1 MAAADEQKLRTVTL
15 SNFTRNLN
23 KLNKLLDT
31 GASITLVTPQFEK
44 MKEMYEKLEVAQD
57 EFLKATDIDVENHKD
72 GLQYMNSPDDQQ
84 EKAVQ
89 RYSLYLK
96 TTDDEQRVLEQAS
109 SRNVD
114 EARKQREIDNQAA
127 QELKSIDDRKKQ
139 FDSESAQLTM
149 SIATFKNM
157 TLNVK
162 DSLSDISVVDRR
174 QEWLKVETEF
184 STLKGQLVR
193 IAGIDHTQDITQIK
207 SLFENDVQ
215 KVFMD
220 AQKHVL
226 TELKD
231 YVPPDATNPPVVN
244 STIRREAVKLPTFDG
259 NEETS
264 TPFLTFPIWKKQWE
278 TMIVDYPERFRAIML
293 IEKVDEC
300 ARAQFIGYET
310 DYEEAMKHLTRYY
323 GDKHKVVTCVM
334 QEVMNQSEI
343 KEANYKE
350 LIKYSVNLQTNF
362 ARLKAV
368 GLEKDMSGTLS
379 MVAMVSMVLEEIPQF
394 CWRKLAQ
401 TFK

>member
-96 TTDDEQRVLEQAS
+96 TTADEQRVLEQAS

-127 QELKSIDDRKKQ
+127 QELKSLDDRKKL

-162 DSLSDISVVDRR
+162 ESLSDISVVDRR

-207 SLFENDVQ
+207 SLF
-215 KVFMD
+215 
-220 AQKHVL
+220 
-226 TELKD
+226 
-231 YVPPDATNPPVVN
+231 
-244 STIRREAVKLPTFDG
+244 
-259 NEETS
+259 
-264 TPFLTFPIWKKQWE
+264 
-278 TMIVDYPERFRAIML
+278 
-293 IEKVDEC
+293 
-300 ARAQFIGYET
+300 
-310 DYEEAMKHLTRYY
+310 
-323 GDKHKVVTCVM
+323 
-334 QEVMNQSEI
+334 
-343 KEANYKE
+343 
-350 LIKYSVNLQTNF
+350 
-362 ARLKAV
+362 
-368 GLEKDMSGTLS
+368 
-379 MVAMVSMVLEEIPQF
+379 
-394 CWRKLAQ
+394 
-401 TFK
+401 